1 MICTQNYLYRNEW
14 NHHSL
19 KKKRRG
25 GVNLNLKKKKK
36 KGSE

>member
-19 KKKRRG
+19 KKKEG
-25 GVNLNLKKKKK
+25 GGGGLI
-36 KGSE
+36 